1 MNSLPGND
9 HAAVSKFRTE
19 GVHEWQSREGETDA
33 TCIAM
38 AIDANT
44 EATLALAFE
53 QRTANL
59 IDQLSMRIAALGKDI
74 ELKGEVM
81 DELNA
86 RLGLNG
92 DAK

>member
-19 GVHEWQSREGETDA
+19 GLHEWQAEEGQTDA
-33 TCIAM
+33 TCIAV

-59 IDQLSMRIAALGKDI
+59 VALYTAGPKFDSLHSQI
-74 ELKGEVM
+74 V
-81 DELNA
+81 D

-92 DAK
+92 DTK